1 MRQYFRLGFFTML
14 MVVGITQAQGQP
26 RDMSPP
32 DFSKMPFMEELN
44 LSEAQREKIKAL
56 HESNRP
62 QFEKDREAMH
72 QAKTRFDE
80 AMDGDGSPDEIRK
93 RFHALQKARDAMM
106 SFGFEQALAVREILT
121 PEQRK
126 KFQEV
131 RRDKFRGRMHHHR
144 PEGPMGPGPDGFGPS
159 PP

>member
-1 MRQYFRLGFFTML
+1 MHQRFRLGFLAVL
-14 MVVGITQAQGQP
+14 MVAGMAQAQGQP
-26 RDMSPP
+26 RDFPPP
-32 DFSKMPFMEELN
+32 DFGKMPFMEELN

-93 RFHALQKARDAMM
+93 RFQALQKARDAMM

-126 KFQEV
+126 KFQEL
-131 RRDKFRGRMHHHR
+131 RRDKFKGRHPPH
-144 PEGPMGPGPDGFGPS
+144 PPGGPVGPGPEGFGP
-159 PP
+159 PPP